1 MKKLIKQALH
11 GERLAIAKLLTL
23 AENQH
28 PSFIDASSVLFQ
40 NSGNAYR
47 IGITGAPGT
56 GKSTLTSK
64 LAQAI
69 RKSGKT
75 VGILAIDPSSPLTG
89 GALLGDRIRM
99 RELYGDKGV
108 FIRSMASRGAL
119 GGIARTTADAAMV
132 LDAAGFDII
141 MIETV
146 GAGQAEVEIA
156 TLAHTV
162 IVVESPGFGDDIQA
176 IKAGILE
183 IADILVVNKADLPGV
198 LRTENALMSA
208 FNSSKKH
215 VFRHHSDIGVESNK
229 NQLAVENP
237 GWQVP
242 ILRTEAINNEGIQA
256 LLETVLTHQQHLIK
270 NELLQQVE
278 KQRLQFEYE
287 EHLRNLLFQQWKNSL
302 TEQERFEQLNAL
314 ANRKVS
320 PQKLA
325 QEQLTKR

>member
-1 MKKLIKQALH
+1 MNELIKQALQ

-28 PSFIDASSVLFQ
+28 HSFADASSALFQ
-40 NSGNAYR
+40 HSGNAYR

-64 LAQAI
+64 LAQAF

-75 VGILAIDPSSPLTG
+75 IGILAIDPSSPFTG

-99 RELYGDKGV
+99 RELSGDKGV

-132 LDAAGFDII
+132 MDAAGFDII
-141 MIETV
+141 MVETV

-162 IVVESPGFGDDIQA
+162 IVVESPGLGDGIQA

-183 IADILVVNKADLPGV
+183 IADILVINKADLSGV
-198 LRTENALMSA
+198 LQTENALKSA
-208 FNSSKKH
+208 FNGSTKH
-215 VFRHHSDIGVESNK
+215 TFHHHSNGEKEGLD
-229 NQLAVENP
+229 NQPDVENP
-237 GWQVP
+237 EWEVP
-242 ILRTEAINNEGIQA
+242 ILRTIAITNEGIQA
-256 LLETVLTHQQHLIK
+256 LLEAVLAHQQHLIN
-270 NELLQQVE
+270 NELLRQIE
-278 KQRLQFEYE
+278 KRRLQFEYE
-287 EHLRNLLFQQWKNSL
+287 DHLRNLLFQQWKNSL
-302 TEQERFEQLNAL
+302 TSQEQLEQLDAL
-314 ANRKVS
+314 VNRKIS

-325 QEQLTKR
+325 QDQLNTR